1 MSEKRRPFGLAKESA
16 EVKTVL
22 APVVGR
28 KSVVPTGAR
37 RAFLQVVEG
46 SAVADRIEIPQSP
59 AGLVAGRSEE
69 VDFTLNAPHAS
80 RRHAR
85 FFYKNGQLMVE
96 DLGSANGTQVN
107 DASIEMATPLKGGD
121 LIYVAGVTLEV
132 LVEGDTPRP
141 KQLTAPPEGATV
153 VDGMAGLAIRSMTPD
168 PPPDV
173 PDHLSRHGQYATAPE
188 GLPPYPPQD
197 TERPPEDTSRALVL
211 SRPQERG
218 MSAPPARA
226 QPPARP
232 GPSPPASRSQQ
243 RPAARPASASQRA
256 VPASGA
262 RRGKLPPG
270 ARAALD
276 RMGSDFGRPEDS
288 LYTPLPPASPP
299 SFDDFDEPS
308 LANRLEPPS
317 RVRGAARPE
326 QPTVEEPQ
334 EGLAAPRRGIVIAC
348 CAILL
353 GVMGVILFVP
363 AGKPKKAPSPPIEEA
378 RERRPDPPPTGAAG
392 ASGGTVVAPAEA
404 VAESDAPYEPS
415 LPPPKPD
422 QLKQAVEAFEGSN
435 YPLALRHF
443 TILRDASPGDPALEF
458 MVRLV
463 GRRAELVQP
472 GSPR

>member
-37 RAFLQVVEG
+37 RALLQVVEG
-46 SAVADRIEIPQSP
+46 SAVADRVEVPQTP
-59 AGLVAGRSEE
+59 AGLVVGRSEE

-85 FFYKNGQLMVE
+85 FFYRNGQLLVE

-107 DASIEMATPLKGGD
+107 DSSIEIAMPLKGGD
-121 LIYVAGVTLEV
+121 LVYVAGVTLEV
-132 LVEGDTPRP
+132 VIEGETPRP
-141 KQLTAPPEGATV
+141 KQLTAPPPEGATV
-153 VDGMAGLAIRSMTPD
+153 VDPMAGLALRRMTPD

-173 PDHLSRHGQYATAPE
+173 PDHLLGHGQFVTAPE

-197 TERPPEDTSRALVL
+197 TERPVEDTSRALVL
-211 SRPQERG
+211 SRPQQRG
-218 MSAPPARA
+218 LSAPPQRVPPKQAGRPPQRPGS
-226 QPPARP
+226 QPPA
-232 GPSPPASRSQQ
+232 
-243 RPAARPASASQRA
+243 AAPQRA
-256 VPASGA
+256 VVAQK
-262 RRGKLPPG
+262 GKLPPG
-270 ARAALD
+270 ARAALA

-299 SFDDFDEPS
+299 AFDDFDEPS

-317 RVRGAARPE
+317 RARGGTRPE
-326 QPTVEEPQ
+326 QPTLEEPKDR
-334 EGLAAPRRGIVIAC
+334 LAAPRRGIVIAC
-348 CAILL
+348 CALLL
-353 GVMGVILFVP
+353 GVMAVILLVP
-363 AGKPKKAPSPPIEEA
+363 ANRPRKVPPPPPVEEA
-378 RERRPDPPPTGAAG
+378 RERAPDQGATGPLGAAP
-392 ASGGTVVAPAEA
+392 SAEA
-404 VAESDAPYEPS
+404 NAEADAPYEPS

-443 TILRDASPGDPALEF
+443 TILRDASPGDPTLEF

-472 GSPR
+472 SGGPR